1 MNQSQIEFEIKLNFP
16 AEKLPAMEALLVSK
30 GALKRQ
36 HLQAAYI
43 DTNDFLL
50 SQSGL
55 AFRLRKEGRRWIQ
68 TLKARG
74 SNELERLEHNV
85 VVPHYG
91 AGIPIWD
98 ISLHE
103 AHPAG
108 QILKRILDKKPSP
121 VLQVLY
127 ETDIWRRSAKVRG
140 RGAQLEYALDQGVIR
155 ATSHVGSV
163 HEIPVLELE
172 IELINGDPLVVLN
185 HAQMIV
191 NRFKATID
199 TRSKA
204 QRGTQLAQ
212 GLIASQLEKSKPIS
226 LSGKTQG
233 QQLATLIY
241 SCLSQILSN
250 ASEINLEIENYDE
263 YVHQLRIGLR
273 RLRILL
279 KLLNL
284 ENIGLDSDDH
294 HALLKIFSELG
305 VYRDFHFLK
314 IKLLPKLILEGAPQF
329 SLQQDLNLKH
339 PATLTKEDKFQK
351 LLISLMKMAMNIE
364 RSDTIEEGFQLRVL
378 SYIQSIHRSSRKI
391 AKKFETVEDEK
402 RHDLRK
408 KLKQLRYL
416 LEFFKDFYPS
426 KKFKTYN
433 KSLALVLDNL
443 GEYNDLCIALD
454 QVQELLVND
463 PKIWFVLGWLKS
475 EKIHIKERSQVSLDI
490 FFKDKFIL

>member
-212 GLIASQLEKSKPIS
+212 GLILSWRNLS
-226 LSGKTQG
+226 LY
-233 QQLATLIY
+233 LYL
-241 SCLSQILSN
+241 
-250 ASEINLEIENYDE
+250 
-263 YVHQLRIGLR
+263 V
-273 RLRILL
+273 
-279 KLLNL
+279 
-284 ENIGLDSDDH
+284 
-294 HALLKIFSELG
+294 
-305 VYRDFHFLK
+305 
-314 IKLLPKLILEGAPQF
+314 
-329 SLQQDLNLKH
+329 
-339 PATLTKEDKFQK
+339 
-351 LLISLMKMAMNIE
+351 
-364 RSDTIEEGFQLRVL
+364 
-378 SYIQSIHRSSRKI
+378 
-391 AKKFETVEDEK
+391 
-402 RHDLRK
+402 
-408 KLKQLRYL
+408 KLKG
-416 LEFFKDFYPS
+416 
-426 KKFKTYN
+426 N
-433 KSLALVLDNL
+433 N
-443 GEYNDLCIALD
+443 
-454 QVQELLVND
+454 
-463 PKIWFVLGWLKS
+463 
-475 EKIHIKERSQVSLDI
+475 
-490 FFKDKFIL
+490 